1 MTCGIRVRSVYF
13 RTFKYMHDDGS
24 LYHLFIVFF
33 GYVDNEDRKRMDA
46 LRALAGDDYRQD
58 IISNNIGEWI
68 INGRYLIL
76 L

>member
-1 MTCGIRVRSVYF
+1 MRSVSYF

-24 LYHLFIVFF
+24 LYHLFVVFF
-33 GYVDNEDRKRMDA
+33 GYIDNGDRKRMDA
-46 LRALAGDDYRQD
+46 LQAFVDDDFLQD